1 VSYLASNLTLNGLN
15 WYWFSKMIATIR
27 KRFDPPFGT
36 RKPEKKEEPEHVL
49 VEGIDVDTDPEAD
62 LDGVVGKPPKAKTSG
77 TDVDG
82 EAVIEKGVYA
92 DGRKTVEVGKKEVR
106 SRRRG

>member
-1 VSYLASNLTLNGLN
+1 
-15 WYWFSKMIATIR
+15 M
-27 KRFDPPFGT
+27 
-36 RKPEKKEEPEHVL
+36 L

-62 LDGVVGKPPKAKTSG
+62 LDGRDIDGAVDGHVTAKTSA

-92 DGRKTVEVGKKEVR
+92 DGRKTVEVGKRSVR